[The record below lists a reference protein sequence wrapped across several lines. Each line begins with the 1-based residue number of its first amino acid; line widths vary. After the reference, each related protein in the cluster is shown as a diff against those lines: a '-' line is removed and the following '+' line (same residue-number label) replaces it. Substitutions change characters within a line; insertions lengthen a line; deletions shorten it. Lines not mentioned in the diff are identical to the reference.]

1 MKLLPFMCLFLSLV
15 LSQSGWAVRKSQSQ
29 AVEVAFVAEKTLSLE
44 KVYPTYV
51 RAKQHY
57 IASITTS
64 ATVKQLFFTL
74 GQQVKQGDILLK
86 FDNPDLRL
94 DLQYKKTQWQQVQ
107 QDLKRLT
114 QLNENN
120 QKWVSN
126 DKISQA
132 NTAVTLAKL
141 AYQQAQEE
149 IKKFTVTAL
158 FDGEIRQQW
167 VQQGENVNANQ
178 ALFELVNP
186 NSAYFAAQ
194 IPLSVWSQVDRQQTV
209 AIQIDKQSLNTK
221 ISAVILPQ
229 ATANAYVD
237 IELKTLN
244 NNTTLPIGSLGQL
257 HLQQSLPTKLA
268 VPLAAIRYG
277 QNHTYVWQV
286 EDNTVRQVTIKPDTY
301 TRDWV
306 TIDADLSQ
314 GQAVVVKG
322 FLGLKQNATVTM
334 TQPAD

>member
-94 DLQYKKTQWQQVQ
+94 DLQYKKTQWQQAQ

-114 QLNENN
+114 QLNKNN

-132 NTAVTLAKL
+132 DTAVTLAKL

-149 IKKFTVTAL
+149 IKKLTVTAL

-186 NSAYFAAQ
+186 KSTYFAAQ
-194 IPLSVWSQVDRQQTV
+194 IPLSIWSQVDKQQNV
-209 AIQIDKQSLNTK
+209 AVHIDKQTYHTK
-221 ISAVILPQ
+221 ISAAILPQ
-229 ATANAYVD
+229 
-237 IELKTLN
+237 
-244 NNTTLPIGSLGQL
+244 NTTAYIDLELQRLGDTPRLTIGSLGQL
-257 HLQQSLPTKLA
+257 HIQQSLPKKLA

-301 TRDWV
+301 THDWV

-322 FLGLKQNATVTM
+322 FLGLKQNTTVTM
-334 TQPAD
+334 TNPAD